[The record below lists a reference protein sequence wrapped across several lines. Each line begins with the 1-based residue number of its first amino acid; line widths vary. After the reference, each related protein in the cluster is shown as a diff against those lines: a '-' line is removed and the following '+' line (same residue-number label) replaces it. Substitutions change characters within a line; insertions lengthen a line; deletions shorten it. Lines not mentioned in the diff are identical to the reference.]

1 MYNLFEKI
9 CRLRETVNL
18 IEVVYIKKLWAFN
31 TRQWDHEMLK
41 RKAAYEKK
49 NWYWEIPL
57 LSFIAPP
64 LRLHQIREHV
74 KNTYFLKKL
83 LSRVTDNCSS
93 AWTLAPVWCENMHEY
108 LSAVPKC
115 EVFCE
120 PNSRKTVSFE
130 EQTMS
135 MDKFTSIFFA
145 K

>member
-41 RKAAYEKK
+41 RKAAYE
-49 NWYWEIPL
+49 N
-57 LSFIAPP
+57 
-64 LRLHQIREHV
+64 
-74 KNTYFLKKL
+74 KKL
-83 LSRVTDNCSS
+83 ILGNSLVVIYSS
-93 AWTLAPVWCENMHEY
+93 ATKVTSNTRTRKEYLFPEETIITRDRLLYQWTLAPVWCENMHGY

-115 EVFCE
+115 EGFCE